1 MNAFRNI
8 ALVFLAL
15 LSISNTAYCGRTE
28 AIQGKRYHLTNQHG
42 PWMIMV
48 ASLSDVKEENRI
60 NGLTAW
66 EAADTIVYELRTKG
80 IPAYTYSV
88 EEETDVVD
96 GPNSIQN
103 VARRVIA
110 RQGEICVLAGNFKSI
125 DDEQAQAVLKWIK
138 KKYTSSIVDEKKGGL
153 FAKTP
158 GQPSPFGGAMLTIN
172 PIYSGEIQNKKLD
185 DVIVDLNNDTP
196 FTLLE
201 NPGKFTLHV
210 ATFAGG
216 SVMQVGNQSSTKAMA
231 LFEQNF
237 GSNLDDCAK
246 EAMELAEALRT
257 ASKHG
262 YDKNYEAWV
271 FHDHYRS
278 IVTVGSF
285 SSKQDPRIEPLVRLF
300 GGRAGT
306 AESRIVTDDG
316 IIPATFTLPQKPTL
330 QNPLTKQWYFDAQP
344 RIMTVPTAK

>member
-8 ALVFLAL
+8 ALVFLAM
-15 LSISNTAYCGRTE
+15 LSVSNTAYCGRTE
-28 AIQGKRYHLTNQHG
+28 AVQGKRYNLSNQHG

-48 ASLSDVKEENRI
+48 ASLSDVEGENRI

-66 EAADTIVYELRTKG
+66 EAADTIVFELRTKG

-88 EEETDVVD
+88 DEEVDEVD
-96 GPNSIQN
+96 GPNPVQN
-103 VARRVIA
+103 AARRVIA

-125 DDEQAQAVLKWIK
+125 DDDQAQAVLKWIK
-138 KKYTSSIVDEKKGGL
+138 KKYASSIVEEKKGGL

-158 GQPSPFGGAMLTIN
+158 GQPSPFGGAILTIN
-172 PIYSGEIQNKKLD
+172 PIYNGEIQSRKLED
-185 DVIVDLNNDTP
+185 DVVYLNEGAP
-196 FTLLE
+196 FSLLE
-201 NPGKFTLHV
+201 NKGKYTLHV

-237 GSNLDDCAK
+237 GSNLDGCFK
-246 EAMELAEALRT
+246 EAMALAEALRT

-262 YDKNYEAWV
+262 YDKDYEAWV

-306 AESRIVTDDG
+306 AENRIVTDDG
-316 IIPATFTLPQKPTL
+316 IVPATFTLPQKPTP
-330 QNPLTKQWYFDAQP
+330 QRPLTKQWYFDKQP
-344 RIMTVPTAK
+344 RIMIVPTAK

>member
-1 MNAFRNI
+1 MNAFRNL
-8 ALVFLAL
+8 ALVFLATIT
-15 LSISNTAYCGRTE
+15 ISNTAYCGRTE
-28 AIQGKRYHLTNQHG
+28 AIQGKRYNLTNQHG

-48 ASLSDVKEENRI
+48 ASLSDVEGENRI

-88 EEETDVVD
+88 DEEIDNVD
-96 GPNSIQN
+96 GPIPVRNRG
-103 VARRVIA
+103 RRVIT

-125 DDEQAQAVLKWIK
+125 DDDQAQAVLKWIK
-138 KKYTSSIVDEKKGGL
+138 KKYNSSIVEEKKGGL

-158 GQPSPFGGAMLTIN
+158 GQPSPFGGAILTIN
-172 PIYSGEIQNKKLD
+172 PIYNGEIRSRKLD
-185 DVIVDLNNDTP
+185 VGVVNLNDDTP
-196 FTLLE
+196 FSLLE
-201 NPGKFTLHV
+201 NKGKYTLHV

-237 GSNLDDCAK
+237 GSGLVGCAK
-246 EAMELAEALRT
+246 EAIALAEALRT

-262 YDKNYEAWV
+262 YDKDYEAWV
-271 FHDHYRS
+271 FHDQYRS

-300 GGRAGT
+300 GGRAST
-306 AESRIVTDDG
+306 AESRFVTDDG
-316 IIPATFTLPQKPTL
+316 IVPATFTLPQKPTP
-330 QNPLTKQWYFDAQP
+330 QHPLTKQWYFDKHP

>member
-8 ALVFLAL
+8 SLVFLAML
-15 LSISNTAYCGRTE
+15 TVSGTAYCGRTE
-28 AIQGKRYHLTNQHG
+28 AVQGKRYHLTNQHG

-88 EEETDVVD
+88 DEETDGVD
-96 GPNSIQN
+96 GPNPVQN
-103 VARRVIA
+103 AARRVIA

-125 DDEQAQAVLKWIK
+125 DDNQAQTVLKWIK
-138 KKYTSSIVDEKKGGL
+138 KKYISSIVEEKKGGL

-158 GQPSPFGGAMLTIN
+158 GQPSPFSGAILTIN
-172 PIYSGEIQNKKLD
+172 PIYNGEIQSKKLED
-185 DVIVDLNNDTP
+185 DVVDLNKGAP
-196 FTLLE
+196 LTLLE
-201 NPGKFTLHV
+201 NKGQYTLHV

-216 SVMQVGNQSSTKAMA
+216 SVMQVGNQSPTKALA

-237 GSNLDDCAK
+237 GSNLVGCAK
-246 EAMELAEALRT
+246 EAIALAEALRT

-262 YDKNYEAWV
+262 YDKDYEAWV

-285 SSKQDPRIEPLVRLF
+285 SSKQDPRIEPLMRLF
-300 GGRAGT
+300 GGRAST
-306 AESRIVTDDG
+306 DENRIVTDHG
-316 IIPATFTLPQKPTL
+316 IIPATFTLPQKPTPEH
-330 QNPLTKQWYFDAQP
+330 PLTKQWYFDKQP